1 MSGID
6 TLFRTWYPRL
16 VRSIRRRL
24 HDADAAEDVVQEA
37 FVRLLEEQPREPAA
51 WLTTVAGRLAIDH
64 HRAELRRLR
73 THTQPH
79 HRPSDESGSGPDEQL
94 DRAQR
99 VAAVRRLLQSLGPR
113 DRQLLLLYHEG
124 RSYKDIAMHL
134 RVAPSSIG
142 PLLVRAHARFLACC
156 RSQPDILPNDQSR
169 RRGGSAVT

>member
-1 MSGID
+1 MSSID
-6 TLFRTWYPRL
+6 NLFRTWYPRL

-51 WLTTVAGRLAIDH
+51 WLTTVAVHLAIDH
-64 HRAELRRLR
+64 HRADLRRVR
-73 THTQPH
+73 TLAQPH
-79 HRPSDESGSGPDEQL
+79 QQSPDETGSSPDEQL

-99 VAAVRRLLQSLGPR
+99 IAAVRRLLQSLGPR

-124 RSYKDIAMHL
+124 RSYKEIAMHL
-134 RVAPSSIG
+134 GVAPSSIG

-156 RSQPDILPNDQSR
+156 EAQPDILPGDQSR
-169 RRGGSAVT
+169 RRGGSAGT

>member
-6 TLFRTWYPRL
+6 SLFGTWYPRL

-24 HDADAAEDVVQEA
+24 RDADAAEDVVQEA
-37 FVRLLEEQPREPAA
+37 FVRLLKEQPREPAE

-64 HRAELRRLR
+64 HRAQRRRGR
-73 THTQPH
+73 TQTLPH
-79 HRPSDESGSGPDEQL
+79 HQSSDESGSSPDEQL

-99 VAAVRRLLQSLGPR
+99 IAAVRRLLQGLGPR
-113 DRQLLLLYHEG
+113 DQQLLLLYHEG
-124 RSYKDIAMHL
+124 RSYKEIAMHL

-156 RSQPDILPNDQSR
+156 QTQPDIVPSDQFR
-169 RRGGSAVT
+169 RRGGSAVP